1 MDIYVSHITSLIC
14 SEETVYGYSIGE
26 MQGKINVAIGLKQ
39 QTKFTPVCYIIIL
52 LQFGQEMSLPKKL

>member
-1 MDIYVSHITSLIC
+1 M
-14 SEETVYGYSIGE
+14 GYSIGE
-26 MQGKINVAIGLKQ
+26 MQGKINVVIGLKQ